1 MLWQACNE
9 CGLDFSCFFVFF
21 LHRSAHSSMSV
32 FFSST
37 MGLGSETFSL
47 ADCVP
52 TAKYLLGSQMQ
63 EINKIHWAALFLV
76 SVVCQTTCDFL
87 MMDLQNK
94 MVSSSSVE
102 RRLAKQQENTTW
114 ALLTDAPFA
123 LPKLHYAWLTLNTF
137 CMRSVSD
144 VHISCLFSLFFLQ
157 NMYWFK

>member
-1 MLWQACNE
+1 
-9 CGLDFSCFFVFF
+9 
-21 LHRSAHSSMSV
+21 
-32 FFSST
+32 

-63 EINKIHWAALFLV
+63 EINKIHLAVLFLV

-123 LPKLHYAWLTLNTF
+123 LPKLHH
-137 CMRSVSD
+137 V
-144 VHISCLFSLFFLQ
+144 
-157 NMYWFK
+157 